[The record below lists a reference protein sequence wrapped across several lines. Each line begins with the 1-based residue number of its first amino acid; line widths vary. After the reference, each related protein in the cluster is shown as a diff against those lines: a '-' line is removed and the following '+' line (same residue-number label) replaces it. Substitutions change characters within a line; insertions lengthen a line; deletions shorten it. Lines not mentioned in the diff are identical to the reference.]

1 MHAPCS
7 HGLVC
12 VGTAGTAVKVQQ
24 DEWFPATVKE
34 VKGSGFYFLS
44 WDDGYSADRTKCFLE
59 LRHRR
64 CVVVVVAEGEGEGEG
79 GQEVESK
86 ESVPGG
92 VCRAK

>member
-1 MHAPCS
+1 MFFDVHAPCS

-44 WDDGYSADRTKCFLE
+44 WDDGYSADRTKCAFE
-59 LRHRR
+59 LRLRR
-64 CVVVVVAEGEGEGEG
+64 SVVVVAEGRG
-79 GQEVESK
+79 GGRESYHRGAGNCITTCK
-86 ESVPGG
+86 Q
-92 VCRAK
+92 

>member
-1 MHAPCS
+1 MRAPRAR
-7 HGLVC
+7 GLVY
-12 VGTAGTAVKVQQ
+12 AGVKVQQ
-24 DEWFPATVKE
+24 DEWFAATVKA
-34 VKGSGFYFLS
+34 VMSGGFYFLS

>member
-44 WDDGYSADRTKCFLE
+44 WDDGYSADRTKCAFE
-59 LRHRR
+59 LRLRR
-64 CVVVVVAEGEGEGEG
+64 SVVVVAEGRG
-79 GQEVESK
+79 GGRESYHRGSR
-86 ESVPGG
+86 ELYRHV
-92 VCRAK
+92 